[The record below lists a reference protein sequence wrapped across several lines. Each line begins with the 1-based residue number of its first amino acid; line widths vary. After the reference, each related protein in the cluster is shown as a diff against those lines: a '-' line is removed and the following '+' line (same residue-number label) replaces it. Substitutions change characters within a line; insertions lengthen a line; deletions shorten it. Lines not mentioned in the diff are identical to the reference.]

1 MDVIE
6 VVLGEYVLRLDHTV
20 VEVLHRTGISHRFH
34 VNHVA
39 VDAKPRKDGA
49 LRVHIGIEESGI
61 VVMGAKVEVPPAQ
74 VPAVMALFEQA
85 KARRTA

>member
-20 VEVLHRTGISHRFH
+20 VEVLHRTRVSYRFH

-39 VDAKPRKDGA
+39 VDAKRGRTA

-61 VVMGAKVEVPPAQ
+61 VVMGARSRC
-74 VPAVMALFEQA
+74 
-85 KARRTA
+85 RRHGSLR